1 MRKFIWS
8 LCILLFFNSCNF
20 FSSKKKDKMMDEN
33 ILEHE
38 LMLEN
43 AEKIK
48 QIFFVL
54 PSPIEIS
61 SLIKN
66 SGVYFQKELLNRTE
80 NLAGYSTSSS
90 RAIALGVYCADLSYV
105 SLYEQYP
112 LAMEYMN
119 VSRNLTESLG
129 ILKSIDPE
137 KFRLLEDN
145 VLNKDLIID
154 LVSEMYMQSN
164 DQLREQDRYS
174 LAALMLIGAWVES
187 MYLATQSVRVD
198 DKSHELLIQQ
208 ILDQKLSLES
218 IKIVL
223 RDNQSDSMIQPI
235 YLDVLQLEKL
245 FNRSVK
251 NAKENEDSQFLES
264 VDELVFVELV
274 AKVGDMRDYLVY

>member
-8 LCILLFFNSCNF
+8 LCILLFLNSCNL
-20 FSSKKKDKMMDEN
+20 FSSNNKDKVTDEN
-33 ILEHE
+33 VLEHE

-43 AEKIK
+43 AEKIE

-54 PSPIEIS
+54 PSPVEIS

-66 SGVYFQKELLNRTE
+66 SGVHFQPELLNKTE
-80 NLAGYSTSSS
+80 NLPGYSTSSS

-112 LAMEYMN
+112 FAMEYMN
-119 VSRNLTESLG
+119 VSRNLAESLG

-137 KFRLLEDN
+137 KLRLLEDN
-145 VLNKDLIID
+145 MMNKDLIVDI
-154 LVSEMYMQSN
+154 VSEMYMQSN

-218 IKIVL
+218 IKTVL

-251 NAKENEDSQFLES
+251 DAEENEDSEFSGS

-274 AKVGDMRDYLVY
+274 AKVGEMRDYLVY